1 MRQFKPNE
9 WTVADQLT
17 ITPEFLQR
25 SSTFIKG
32 LFAVMIKFLQQQGQ
46 RPGAAVP
53 PQQPQQQ
60 PGDQATRP
68 PLSTTN
74 LQQHQQQQEAL
85 LRARRAQ
92 QQPVPPA
99 PAAVQPGVAVPP
111 LGAPSPQGVPQAY
124 GPGSNFSP
132 DKLRIPP
139 SKKRKQTH
147 TSAPASEASATA
159 PAKTDTVK
167 AETKAFPCPV
177 MDCEYNQN
185 GFTTQEALDK
195 HTQEFHPTREQIG
208 DPLQYALESFAAAL
222 AAPPKEKEKE
232 SAGARAGHPAPTDTE
247 PAHSE
252 TKPGAAP
259 VDSKADGAAAV
270 PSAPTAGTNMG
281 RMASQPGPTSASPA
295 TNQLATPRTVP
306 SKAPSESKATADK
319 DSKKEPT
326 KPADQAAT
334 QDVVMKDEWLDSAIS
349 LDLIHDSFGA
359 IANDDFSGLG
369 VDPFDEFLN
378 SDMFVSGQTENT
390 PDSVDSGLVTQTPKD
405 GEDAAVKIRDSED
418 DNRLPADWIGHP
430 GPITTDMLTFDDS
443 WLDTDWSVLE
453 QKDREATA
461 KNDLSQTVFSI

>member
-9 WTVADQLT
+9 WTVQDQLT
-17 ITPEFLQR
+17 ITPEYLQR

-46 RPGAAVP
+46 RPGAAVL
-53 PQQPQQQ
+53 PQQAQQ
-60 PGDQATRP
+60 PTGDQATRP

-92 QQPVPPA
+92 QQSV

-147 TSAPASEASATA
+147 TSAAPSETSAAA
-159 PAKTDTVK
+159 PAKAEAAK
-167 AETKAFPCPV
+167 AEAKTFPCPIA
-177 MDCEYNQN
+177 DCEYNQK
-185 GFTTQEALDK
+185 GFTTRETLDK
-195 HTQEFHPTREQIG
+195 HTEEYHPTRDQIG
-208 DPLQYALESFAAAL
+208 DPLQYALDSFKAAL
-222 AAPPKEKEKE
+222 TAPAKEKE
-232 SAGARAGHPAPTDTE
+232 SAEAKVGKLALTSTE
-247 PAHSE
+247 PSRPE
-252 TKPGAAP
+252 PKPGAAP
-259 VDSKADGAAAV
+259 AEKSDSKTDGAAAI
-270 PSAPTAGTNMG
+270 PSAPTTGTTMG
-281 RMASQPGPTSASPA
+281 RVASQPGPASTSPA
-295 TNQLATPRTVP
+295 TNQHPTPRTVP
-306 SKAPSESKATADK
+306 SKTPSESKATADK
-319 DSKKEPT
+319 DGKKESAR
-326 KPADQAAT
+326 PAEQAAGE
-334 QDVVMKDEWLDSAIS
+334 DARLKDEWLDSAIS

-359 IANDDFSGLG
+359 IANDDFSGLAG
-369 VDPFDEFLN
+369 DPFDEFLN
-378 SDMFVSGQTENT
+378 SDMFMSGQTENT

-418 DNRLPADWIGHP
+418 DNRLPVDWICHP
-430 GPITTDMLTFDDS
+430 GPITADMPSFDDS
-443 WLDTDWSVLE
+443 WLDSDWSTLE
-453 QKDREATA
+453 QKDRETTA